1 MGCTNSVDGGEPNS
15 AGRPG
20 GNKKGHGTM
29 GKLETFKELDQLDKL
44 RIKMVLDYWFDEG
57 DKDGKGNS

>member
-1 MGCTNSVDGGEPNS
+1 
-15 AGRPG
+15 
-20 GNKKGHGTM
+20 M

>member
-1 MGCTNSVDGGEPNS
+1 MKNLQESQKVEGNMGCTNSVDGGEPNS

-29 GKLETFKELDQLDKL
+29 GK
-44 RIKMVLDYWFDEG
+44 
-57 DKDGKGNS
+57 